1 MNLTIIPFHDW
12 RKNEKEGFRTRDSH
26 LIKALYNNK
35 KVNKVLV
42 INRPTTLLE
51 LAYKKTSK
59 KIIGRVIM
67 KRKKFTLYEVDK
79 NLYVVDFISG
89 DIIGQATKKQKW
101 FLDIYT
107 HKGYTNFIKEC
118 WNKLSIDNTFLISQ
132 NIFAY
137 KLALELPAKTKLFDA
152 WDNFLKFP
160 AYKSIKDELSK
171 GYRMLAKES
180 ISWVTNSNENIIF
193 FKTNYNVKKIE
204 LLKNGVKDD
213 FATNYSTI
221 PKDLNQIKRPII
233 GFGGKISY
241 LLNVELINFLTKD
254 NSEFSFVFV
263 GQILDKNTFSAIE
276 KNKNVYFLGDKH
288 YTEYPNY
295 VQNFD
300 VCIIPYN
307 TGKGQHGG
315 DSLKAYEYLSTGKK
329 VVGTKGNGL
338 EDLKDYLYLAETAEE
353 FSKELSTLSNE
364 KPRMNIANYS
374 WKSKALFLIKM
385 LDETIT

>member
-193 FKTNYNVKKIE
+193 FKTNY
-204 LLKNGVKDD
+204 
-213 FATNYSTI
+213 
-221 PKDLNQIKRPII
+221 
-233 GFGGKISY
+233 
-241 LLNVELINFLTKD
+241 
-254 NSEFSFVFV
+254 
-263 GQILDKNTFSAIE
+263 
-276 KNKNVYFLGDKH
+276 
-288 YTEYPNY
+288 
-295 VQNFD
+295 
-300 VCIIPYN
+300 
-307 TGKGQHGG
+307 
-315 DSLKAYEYLSTGKK
+315 
-329 VVGTKGNGL
+329 
-338 EDLKDYLYLAETAEE
+338 
-353 FSKELSTLSNE
+353 
-364 KPRMNIANYS
+364 
-374 WKSKALFLIKM
+374 
-385 LDETIT
+385 

>member
-1 MNLTIIPFHDW
+1 
-12 RKNEKEGFRTRDSH
+12 
-26 LIKALYNNK
+26 
-35 KVNKVLV
+35 
-42 INRPTTLLE
+42 PTTLLE